1 VSLALIKPVNPYF
14 SSEYAEAVMNSP
26 IVYSQ
31 AKERVSGIGTP
42 DLHLI
47 EIRDFKIPLPPIE
60 EQKEIVK
67 WRKLNNIDRHL
78 KNNGSDLVHEIIK
91 KSK

>member
-1 VSLALIKPVNPYF
+1 MVGFLILSVTLGIGLWSGIVPAII
-14 SSEYAEAVMNSP
+14 EY
-26 IVYSQ
+26 YCFGG
-31 AKERVSGIGTP
+31 KER
-42 DLHLI
+42 
-47 EIRDFKIPLPPIE
+47 